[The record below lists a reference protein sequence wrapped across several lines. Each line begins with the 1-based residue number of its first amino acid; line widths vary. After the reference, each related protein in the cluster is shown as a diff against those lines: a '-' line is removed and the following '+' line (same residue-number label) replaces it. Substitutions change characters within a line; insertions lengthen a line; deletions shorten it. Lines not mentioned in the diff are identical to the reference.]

1 MAIPHTKDKQMI
13 DLSVLVILL
22 RYTGENIA
30 LFSGGL
36 FAGATIYIS
45 LTECPPRTS
54 LHPHDLLV
62 LARSIAGRTNMLL
75 SVLAA
80 TTALTAILAAVTGSG
95 TAWVVGGATHVLI
108 VAYLASDVRRIDTE
122 LRNLDTTDPDS
133 EILSSQLL
141 RKRALQFGVL
151 GLAGL
156 FAQYLFI
163 VSK

>member
-1 MAIPHTKDKQMI
+1 MI
-13 DLSVLVILL
+13 DLSVLVVLL
-22 RYTGENIA
+22 RYAGEHIA

-36 FAGATIYIS
+36 FTGATIYIS

-62 LARSIAGRTNMLL
+62 LARSIAGRTNLLL

-80 TTALTAILAAVTGSG
+80 TAALAALLAAIAGAG
-95 TAWVVGGATHVLI
+95 AAWFAGGITHVLI
-108 VAYLASDVRRIDTE
+108 MAYLASDVRRIATE
-122 LRNLDTTDPDS
+122 LRSLDTTGPDS
-133 EILSSQLL
+133 EIRSDQLL
-141 RKRALQFGVL
+141 KKKALQFGVL
-151 GLAGL
+151 SLAGL

>member
-1 MAIPHTKDKQMI
+1 MI
-13 DLSVLVILL
+13 DISVLIVLL

-30 LFSGGL
+30 LFGGGL
-36 FAGATIYIS
+36 FTGATIYIS

-62 LARSIAGRTNMLL
+62 LARSIAGRTNLLL

-80 TTALTAILAAVTGSG
+80 MTALAAILAAITGAG
-95 TAWVVGGATHVLI
+95 TAWLAGGVAHVLT
-108 VAYLASDVRRIDTE
+108 VAYLASDVRRVAKD
-122 LRNLDTTDPDS
+122 LQSLDTTAPDS
-133 EILSSQLL
+133 EIRSEQLL
-141 RKRALQFGVL
+141 KRRALQFGVL
-151 GLAGL
+151 SLAGL